1 MSKDLNNIELDFIY
15 IDVENIENFSI
26 DIENARKL
34 YIDKEEVKDEQ
45 MS

>member
-34 YIDKEEVKDEQ
+34 YIDKEEVKDE
-45 MS
+45 

>member
-34 YIDKEEVKDEQ
+34 YIDKEEEKDE
-45 MS
+45 